1 MSEWQLEFYE
11 TASGSRPVVDF
22 LRSLP
27 PPERRRVGR
36 GLALLEQRGTQLG
49 MPWVRPIQGSALWEL
64 RIRGSNYYW
73 VFYVTVSGRRLIAL
87 HAFGKKS
94 EETPLREIRTAE
106 ARLAEY
112 WERFG

>member
-1 MSEWQLEFYE
+1 MDTWQLEFYE
-11 TASGSRPVVDF
+11 TASGNRPIIDF
-22 LRSLP
+22 LRGLP
-27 PPERRRVGR
+27 ADERRRVGR
-36 GLALLEQRGTQLG
+36 GLALLEDYGTQLG

-64 RIRGSNYYW
+64 RIRGSNHYR
-73 VFYVTVSGRRLIAL
+73 VFYVTVSGRRLVAL

-112 WERFG
+112 RERYG